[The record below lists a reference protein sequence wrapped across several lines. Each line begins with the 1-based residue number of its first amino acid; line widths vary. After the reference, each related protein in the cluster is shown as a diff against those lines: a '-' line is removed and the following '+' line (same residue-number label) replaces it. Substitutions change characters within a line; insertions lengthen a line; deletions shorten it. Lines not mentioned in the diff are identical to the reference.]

1 MFTDYWVRC
10 RLLKCTSD
18 DSIRI
23 KRPLHFLLILQA
35 VGNLQAMSIKEVGG
49 GTAVNHPGNSF
60 NSHGMEKKKKCREG
74 AMKFS
79 GGHIFVQTEDSNW
92 LLSGYLRLT
101 GNFFVYTVTTFF
113 ANDYRK
119 IFGNTSVK

>member
-1 MFTDYWVRC
+1 
-10 RLLKCTSD
+10 
-18 DSIRI
+18 
-23 KRPLHFLLILQA
+23 
-35 VGNLQAMSIKEVGG
+35 MSIKEVGG

-74 AMKFS
+74 PMKFS

-113 ANDYRK
+113 ANYRK